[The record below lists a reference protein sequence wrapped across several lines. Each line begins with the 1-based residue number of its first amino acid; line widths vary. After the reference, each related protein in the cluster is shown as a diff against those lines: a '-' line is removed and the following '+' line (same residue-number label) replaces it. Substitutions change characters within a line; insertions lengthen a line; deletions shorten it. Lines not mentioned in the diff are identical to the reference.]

1 MIQPQVM
8 EELIA
13 HGISIE
19 IGPSDMY
26 NNYQIV
32 LRKRVEHRENSLIQG
47 TIQYSQFLP
56 NDRIGDIDRN
66 TECVKFMLQKV
77 FEANTKE
84 IEKEQLLKAK
94 EESTCITSTN

>member
-19 IGPSDMY
+19 IGPSDTY
-26 NNYQIV
+26 SNYQIV
-32 LRKRVEHRENSLIQG
+32 LRKRVEHNENSLIQG

-66 TECVKFMLQKV
+66 TECVKFMIQKV
-77 FEANTKE
+77 FEAHTE
-84 IEKEQLLKAK
+84 ELEKSKLLEQHKQLQ
-94 EESTCITSTN
+94 T